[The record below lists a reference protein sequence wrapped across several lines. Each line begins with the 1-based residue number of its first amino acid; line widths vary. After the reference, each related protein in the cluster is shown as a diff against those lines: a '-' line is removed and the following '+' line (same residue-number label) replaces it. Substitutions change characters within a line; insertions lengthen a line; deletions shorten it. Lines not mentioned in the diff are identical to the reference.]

1 MRNSI
6 FTFISAVSFS
16 LLLSGCIKNTACQPK
31 TVVSEDAAMLS
42 FAVANG
48 ITATRHS
55 TGMYYQ
61 VVNPGSGVSPN
72 INSTLSVR
80 YTGTLMDGT
89 VFDSQ
94 TVNPVGFQLN
104 QVITG
109 WQVGLPLIQK
119 GGVIRLIIPSSM
131 GYGCQANGPI
141 PANSILYF
149 EVELV
154 DVI

>member
-1 MRNSI
+1 MVSAII
-6 FTFISAVSFS
+6 FTFLF
-16 LLLSGCIKNTACQPK
+16 SGCIKNTACQPK
-31 TVVSEDAAMLS
+31 TVVSEDAAMQS
-42 FAVANG
+42 FATANN
-48 ITATRHS
+48 ITATRHT

-61 VVNPGSGVSPN
+61 IVNPGSGATPN
-72 INSTLSVR
+72 INSILNVR
-80 YTGTLMDGT
+80 YTGPLTDGT

-94 TVNPVGFQLN
+94 TVNPVSFQIN
-104 QVITG
+104 QVILG

-154 DVI
+154 DVQ

>member
-1 MRNSI
+1 
-6 FTFISAVSFS
+6 
-16 LLLSGCIKNTACQPK
+16 
-31 TVVSEDAAMLS
+31 
-42 FAVANG
+42 
-48 ITATRHS
+48 
-55 TGMYYQ
+55 MYYQ
-61 VVNPGSGVSPN
+61 IVNPGSGATPN
-72 INSTLSVR
+72 INSILSVR
-80 YTGTLMDGT
+80 YTGTLTDGT

-94 TVNPVGFQLN
+94 TVNPVSFQLN
-104 QVITG
+104 QVILG

-154 DVI
+154 DVQ